1 MSLTSNSRKEST
13 ESNAAQQMHSTM
25 GLHPELSQLNDKNLE
40 NEQLSRRLN
49 TNDTDFTDELENIE
63 ATAAES
69 DADGPS
75 QADIDEN
82 TRASWGQAPVTDQ
95 TVRPTH
101 VEDADWNRSTQ
112 E

>member
-1 MSLTSNSRKEST
+1 MSLTSKSRKEST

-40 NEQLSRRLN
+40 NEQLSRRVN
-49 TNDTDFTDELENIE
+49 TNDTDYTDELEE
-63 ATAAES
+63 VQATAAEP
-69 DADGPS
+69 DGPS

-82 TRASWGQAPVTDQ
+82 TRASWGQAPVADH
-95 TVRPTH
+95 RERSTH